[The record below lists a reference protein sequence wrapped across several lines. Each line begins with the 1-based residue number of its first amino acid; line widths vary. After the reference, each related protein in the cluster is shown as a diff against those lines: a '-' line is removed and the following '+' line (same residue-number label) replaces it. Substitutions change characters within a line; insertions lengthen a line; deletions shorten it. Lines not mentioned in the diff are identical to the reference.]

1 MSEGIVIDTNT
12 AVIVCAG
19 PSLDRL
25 SATAWNELR
34 KAGAIVA
41 VNGAF
46 ISQACSENNVMF
58 SHVAAMTSGQHME
71 EIVPGFLKRWKTTR
85 AWRLTREIDRGLVEA
100 ESYVRKVLDWSEDP
114 DGGFFGGSSAMS
126 SANWLHNDWL
136 NAEEKRRELEMISL
150 RSGKPIPRRGYRKFV
165 FIGLDM
171 IRGQAGHA
179 IGAGVHASGFATD
192 PDREIKV
199 RRNWGR
205 FYKAATCRGSHVLNL
220 SPDTGLTEMPSCAP
234 PMEWVLPPGTASSLL
249 GQRAV
254 FPVQCTS
261 KGEASDQKS

>member
-1 MSEGIVIDTNT
+1 MSEGIHIGPNT

-25 SATAWNELR
+25 SPTAWRELR
-34 KAGAIVA
+34 NAGAIVA

-46 ISQACSENNVMF
+46 TARACAQNNVMF
-58 SHVAAMTSGQHME
+58 SHVAAMTSGEHMD

-100 ESYVRKVLDWSEDP
+100 ESYVRRVLDWCEDP

-126 SANWLHNDWL
+126 SANWLHNDWP
-136 NAEEKRRELEMISL
+136 NAEDKRRELEIISL
-150 RSGKPIPRRGYRKFV
+150 HSGKPVPRRGYRKFV
-165 FIGLDM
+165 FVGLDM
-171 IRGQAGHA
+171 IHGQGGHA

-199 RRNWGR
+199 RGNWSH
-205 FYKAATCRGSHVLNL
+205 FHKAATYRGSQVINL
-220 SPDTGLTEMPSCAP
+220 SPDTGLTELPSCAP
-234 PMEWVLPPGTASSLL
+234 PIEWVLSSDAASISMRQQAASL
-249 GQRAV
+249 
-254 FPVQCTS
+254 
-261 KGEASDQKS
+261 D